1 MSTRKRRNRAQPLLY
16 IDTPDQHEAAYL
28 GSTEVEVLYKRNH
41 LGPETESPEENHEGD
56 DQNIQNEENDEDK
69 ENEKRRSFNLSKHLG
84 YDWQERSAPSH
95 YATRTRDN
103 LASTLSEQT
112 AKRAPIDDH
121 LGQDNAQNENKK
133 EEKVPKAF
141 AEKSMKEKVE
151 FLLKMRKRTPMTCIC
166 KTKEQTWVGTV
177 TAAEEQYF
185 TMQTQQT
192 PYLVTINY
200 DDVKKLSLDH
210 FS

>member
-1 MSTRKRRNRAQPLLY
+1 MSTRKRRNRVQPLLY

-28 GSTEVEVLYKRNH
+28 GRTEVEILYKHSH
-41 LGPETESPEENHEGD
+41 LNAEEELAEENHEGD
-56 DQNIQNEENDEDK
+56 VQNEENER
-69 ENEKRRSFNLSKHLG
+69 RRSFNLSKHLG
-84 YDWQERSAPSH
+84 YDWQASSTPSH
-95 YATRTRDN
+95 YVNRTRDR
-103 LASTLSEQT
+103 LASALSEESSN
-112 AKRAPIDDH
+112 KREPIDDH
-121 LGQDNAQNENKK
+121 LGTRLLDDQNEDKK
-133 EEKVPKAF
+133 GEEPQVF
-141 AEKSMKEKVE
+141 VEKSVKGKVD

-200 DDVKKLSLDH
+200 GDVQELSLDH